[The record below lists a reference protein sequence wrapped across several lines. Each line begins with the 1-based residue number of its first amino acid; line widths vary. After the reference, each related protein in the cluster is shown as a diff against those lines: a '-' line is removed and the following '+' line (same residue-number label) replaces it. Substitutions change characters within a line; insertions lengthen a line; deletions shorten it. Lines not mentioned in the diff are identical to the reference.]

1 MVTILIVHGPGAD
14 LGPAYEAAAGAGVK
28 LRTHEA
34 EDEVATLEG
43 LDNGDAYGAVIVT
56 PPAITRAGDAYQF
69 CVADLVAAE
78 TPVVEWTPENRAAS
92 EPGHP
97 GPLSAT
103 AVVAG
108 FGAMGAAMAVELL
121 AERLKGAKP

>member
-1 MVTILIVHGPGAD
+1 MISILIVHAPGVD
-14 LGPAYEAAAGAGVK
+14 LGKAYEAAAGAGVE

-34 EDEVATLEG
+34 EDEVAVLAG
-43 LDNGDAYGAVIVT
+43 LDSGDAFGAVIVT
-56 PPAITRAGDAYQF
+56 PPIITRAGDAYQY
-69 CVADLVAAE
+69 CVADLVAAG
-78 TPVVEWTPENRAAS
+78 TPVVEWTLENRS
-92 EPGHP
+92 VNEPEHA

-121 AERLKGAKP
+121 AERLAGTAK